1 MINLKLHNHNKYSF
15 FKLILLFFL
24 VSGNCIVAQ
33 NNWDGDNS
41 VGNFTYNNNWYSDVV
56 PGTWN
61 GTTDLIFNYNNGN
74 HTSMY
79 YDFAGWVDAQTI
91 NFVSTYPRSVIWD
104 SNGNGVNFYVKFE
117 NNCASAQTI
126 RTPLSYKGASNA
138 QVNPVNGD
146 LTFDKY
152 PIYNDNNKNFEI
164 YGINSKLITFG
175 TIVAGSQEGYIVGN
189 SSVNLYLK
197 QYSKVLWDVNNTA
210 AYSGGT
216 FIENGEFWI

>member
-33 NNWDGDNS
+33 NNWDGDNA
-41 VGNFTYNNNWYSDVV
+41 VGNFTFNNNWYSDVV

-61 GTTDLIFNYNNGN
+61 GTTDLIFNFNNGN
-74 HTSMY
+74 HASMY

-104 SNGNGVNFYVKFE
+104 SNGNGVNFYAKFE

-152 PIYNDNNKNFEI
+152 PIYNDRTKS
-164 YGINSKLITFG
+164 Y
-175 TIVAGSQEGYIVGN
+175 
-189 SSVNLYLK
+189 
-197 QYSKVLWDVNNTA
+197 
-210 AYSGGT
+210 
-216 FIENGEFWI
+216 